1 MARSSCT
8 EHRLVIQR
16 VIDVGAIR
24 QEHIGKGAPVL
35 VEAVGLKC
43 DFLPEGEVSDGV
55 RGPTR
60 NYPCQLMRQFVANGT
75 E

>member
-1 MARSSCT
+1 M
-8 EHRLVIQR
+8 V
-16 VIDVGAIR
+16 DVGAIR
-24 QEHIGKGAPVL
+24 QQHIGKGAPVL
-35 VEAVGLKC
+35 VEVVSLER

>member
-1 MARSSCT
+1 M
-8 EHRLVIQR
+8 
-16 VIDVGAIR
+16 IDVIAIR
-24 QEHIGKGAPVL
+24 QEHIGKGALVL
-35 VEAVGLKC
+35 VETVRLER